1 MKYLILLCD
10 GMADLPIE
18 ALGGKTPMEAA
29 VTPTFNRWASEGE
42 LGCARTVPA
51 GMTPASD
58 VANLSVM
65 GYDPAIYY
73 AGRSPLEAVSM
84 GVDLADNEVCFRCN
98 LVTLS
103 EKEQPYAE
111 KMMIDHSSDEI
122 STAEAAEL
130 MHDLSEKFGNTYL
143 RFHTGRSYRHVMVWQ
158 EGSEQVTL
166 TPPHDILGKPITAY
180 LPKGDNH
187 AEILAMMEES
197 YRFLSVHPLNLS
209 RKARGLR
216 PANSMWIWGEGH
228 RPRLS
233 DFQSKFGIE
242 GGVISAVD
250 LILGIGIC
258 AGLEPMEVEGAN
270 GTLHTNYRGKAEKA
284 LEAFRNGKDFVY
296 LHVEA
301 PDECGH
307 RGELENK
314 IRSIEYI
321 DQKVAAP
328 IMEAVAREGFDLS
341 VLVLPDHPTPLALRT
356 HTTDPI
362 PYLIWRSH
370 APVPSGTRRFSEATG
385 IASGRL
391 FEKGHEL
398 LDYFI
403 QSSRLTSS
411 HPQ

>member
-1 MKYLILLCD
+1 
-10 GMADLPIE
+10 MADLPVE
-18 ALGGKTPMEAA
+18 ELGGKTPMEAA
-29 VTPTFNRWASEGE
+29 CTPTFDRWASEGE
-42 LGCARTVPA
+42 LGCAQTVPQ

-65 GYDPAIYY
+65 GYNPAIYY

-84 GVDLADNEVCFRCN
+84 GVDLADDEVCFRCN

-103 EKEQPYAE
+103 EEESPYAR
-111 KMMIDHSSDEI
+111 KVMIDHSADEI
-122 STAEAAEL
+122 PTAEAAEL
-130 MHDLSEKFGNTYL
+130 MKDLSAKFAKEWL
-143 RFHTGRSYRHVMVWQ
+143 RFHTGRSYRHVMVWK
-158 EGSEQVTL
+158 EGSEKVTL
-166 TPPHDILGKPITAY
+166 TPPHDILGKPIVNY
-180 LPKGDNH
+180 LPKGDHH

-197 YRFLSVHPLNLS
+197 YAFLSAHPVNLA

-233 DFQSKFGIE
+233 DFQSKFGLS
-242 GGVISAVD
+242 GAVISAVD

-284 LEAFRNGKDFVY
+284 LEAFRSGKEFVY

-307 RGELENK
+307 RGECENK
-314 IRSIEYI
+314 ILSIEYI

-328 IMEAVAREGFDLS
+328 IMEAVEREGFNLS
-341 VLVLPDHPTPLALRT
+341 VLVMPDHPTPLSLRT
-356 HTTDPI
+356 HTSDPV
-362 PYLIWRSH
+362 PYLIWRSNRLQ
-370 APVPSGTRRFSEATG
+370 SNGKLRYSEASGAATG
-385 IASGRL
+385 RFFGS
-391 FEKGHEL
+391 GHEL
-398 LDYFI
+398 ISHFI
-403 QSSRLTSS
+403 NSSSI
-411 HPQ
+411 